1 MTVTAVEPVVHEYRA
16 RGAALALLS
25 CRDEEVLMAGP
36 AGTGKSMACLEKLHF
51 MALATEKMRA
61 LMLRKTLASL
71 SSTGLVTFQETVIPE
86 ALAAGDVKWFGG
98 SQREP
103 PSWRYK
109 NGSRIVVGGMDN
121 PTKIMSSEYDAIYIQ
136 EATELNEDE
145 WEKCTTRLRNGRVS
159 FQQLLADCNPDQ
171 PTHWLRQ
178 RCDKGLTTELLSRH
192 EDNPVY
198 FNEDGT
204 LTEQGASYI
213 GKLDRLT
220 GVRYLRLR
228 KGIWAAAEG
237 VVYED
242 FDPSHHV
249 IDQFPIP
256 DHWPRYWVV
265 DFGYVHPFV
274 CQMWAADEDGR
285 LYLYREI
292 YHTKRTVD
300 QHARDI
306 LRTVADLPPDT
317 DEATARPSQWIWR
330 EPKPRMLV
338 CDHDAENRAVL
349 DRDLGM
355 GSIAATKGVADG
367 IQVVQRRLRKEGD
380 GRARIFFMRD
390 AVVRRDQ
397 ELIDAKKPSCT
408 IEEIPGYVWHQPN
421 GTTIKAKEVP
431 VKDLDDGMDGTRYIC
446 AELDKSRPNVRSMS
460 GR

>member
-1 MTVTAVEPVVHEYRA
+1 
-16 RGAALALLS
+16 
-25 CRDEEVLMAGP
+25 MAGP

-51 MALATEKMRA
+51 MALATPKMRA

-159 FQQLLADCNPDQ
+159 FQQLIADCNPDA
-171 PTHWLRQ
+171 PTHWLRN
-178 RCDKGLTTELLSRH
+178 RCDKGLTTELHSRH

-204 LTEQGASYI
+204 LTDKGASYI

-220 GVRYLRLR
+220 GVRFLRLR
-228 KGIWAAAEG
+228 KGIWAASEG

-242 FDPSHHV
+242 FDPIHHI

-300 QHARDI
+300 QHAKDI
-306 LRTVADLPPDT
+306 LRSVADLPPDV
-317 DEATARPSQWIWR
+317 DERLARPSQWIWR

-355 GSIAATKGVADG
+355 GSIAATKGVSDG

-397 ELIDAKKPSCT
+397 ELIDAKKPSST

-421 GTTIKAKEVP
+421 GTTIKAKEIP